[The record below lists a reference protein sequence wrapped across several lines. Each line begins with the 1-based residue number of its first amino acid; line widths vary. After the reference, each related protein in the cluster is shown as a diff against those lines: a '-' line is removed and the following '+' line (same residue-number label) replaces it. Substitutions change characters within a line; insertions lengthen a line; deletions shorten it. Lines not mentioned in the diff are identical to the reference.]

1 MLIIQK
7 SPKTE
12 VNRTNKVLKKRNAD
26 MVNKWN

>member
-1 MLIIQK
+1 MFIIQK
-7 SPKTE
+7 STKTE